1 MSDANKKNEA
11 TEAAPVATDATA
23 IPVAHPAEMAIGM
36 NDQEKQGAKCC
47 EYTAKQSRVVAFAFV
62 FVDKVK

>member
-1 MSDANKKNEA
+1 MSDANKNNEA
-11 TEAAPVATDATA
+11 TEAVPVATSAFA
-23 IPVAHPAEMAIGM
+23 IPVAYPAEMAIGM

>member
-1 MSDANKKNEA
+1 MSDIIETTKEAGIFFAN
-11 TEAAPVATDATA
+11 
-23 IPVAHPAEMAIGM
+23 PAEMAM
-36 NDQEKQGAKCC
+36 RDQEKQGAKCC